1 MTRLLLSAPLCPYI
15 QLSSRFTCGPEIWI
29 VPCVFFRLSEPQNAV
44 GRPVMS
50 DEFFDHTT

>member
-29 VPCVFFRLSEPQNAV
+29 VPYGVPM
-44 GRPVMS
+44 VMS
-50 DEFFDHTT
+50 NLDSVVGLKA

>member
-29 VPCVFFRLSEPQNAV
+29 VPCFSKSIQMHDLVIGLFINRFAY
-44 GRPVMS
+44 GRAM
-50 DEFFDHTT
+50 